1 VAAQKEPGAERLEDR
16 DLSTVLHPR
25 TAQAVA
31 KHLDLHTVGE
41 LLDLF
46 PRRYLSR
53 GQLTSFDELELGQE
67 ASIISRVVSVSTRSM
82 HTRRGSIAEV
92 LVTDQLDPGSQPLLP
107 VPERAPSTGGP
118 RLDALAQE
126 RDPAAAPPPP
136 GATMSLTFFNAYTA
150 AKDLAP
156 GDHVLFS
163 GRVSEF
169 RGRPTLT
176 NPHYA
181 VLSDLA
187 AAGEPDEVPPP
198 IPVYPASAKFMTDRI
213 SAAVATMLAK
223 VDLAECEDPVPA
235 ALRRKYRLMPASRA
249 YEAIHRPRD
258 EEEHHRALRYFRY
271 REALVLQTVLARR
284 AAALD
289 LLHAQRFAPREGG
302 WLARFD
308 AALPYALTGGQ
319 RRVGEEI
326 SADLSATRPMNR
338 LLQGD
343 VGSGKTLVALRAMLQ
358 VADGGGQS
366 ALLAPTEVLAT
377 QHHRSILAALG
388 DLAAPAGGGGL
399 FEAEGVG
406 VVLLTASMPAARR
419 REALARIASGA
430 AQIVIGTHALLG
442 EKVSFADLGLS
453 VVDEQHRFGVN
464 QRHALGASEGTV
476 PHQLVMTA
484 TPIPRSVA
492 MTVFGDLSVSVLDEM
507 PPGRQ
512 EVSTHVVALAEH
524 PAWERRLWQRAR
536 EEVDAGHA
544 VFVVVPSIGEGGGN
558 GASRQRGEGGASRQR
573 GEAGQ
578 LQSVEGLSRALAA
591 QPALDGVEIGELH
604 GRMDAEAKARV
615 MDRMVAGEL
624 RLLVATTVIEV
635 GVDVPSATL
644 MIVMDADRLGISTL
658 HQLRGRIGRGSL
670 PGTCLLVTEQ
680 DAQGAS
686 RPRLDAVAATRDGFE
701 LSRVDLEQ
709 RREGDI
715 LGASQSGHRSTLK
728 NLSVLKHPEIIEAAR
743 QDAREL
749 IAADPELAGCPDLAR
764 AASRTGSEEQ
774 TEYLYQS

>member
-1 VAAQKEPGAERLEDR
+1 MARQTEKGAAAGAAVERLEDR
-16 DLSTVLHPR
+16 ALSRVLHHS

-41 LLDLF
+41 LLEHF

-67 ASIISRVVSVSTRSM
+67 ASIISRVVSVSTRSL

-92 LVTDQLDPGSQPLLP
+92 LVTDQLEPSAQPLLP
-107 VPERAPSTGGP
+107 VPDAVPAPGGP
-118 RLDALAQE
+118 RLDALAHA
-126 RDPAAAPPPP
+126 PAPDAASSSP
-136 GATMSLTFFNAYTA
+136 GATMSLTFFNAFTA
-150 AKDLAP
+150 AKDLTP

-163 GRVSEF
+163 GKVSEF
-169 RGRPTLT
+169 RGRLTLT

-187 AAGEPDEVPPP
+187 AAGDPDEVPPP
-198 IPVYPASAKFMTDRI
+198 IPVYPAGAKFMTDRV
-213 SAAVATMLAK
+213 SAAVAAMLSK
-223 VDLAECEDPVPA
+223 VDLGECEDPVPA
-235 ALRRKYRLMPASRA
+235 DLRRSYRLMPAARA

-258 EEEHHRALRYFRY
+258 EEEHHRALRYFRF

-284 AAALD
+284 AAALGR
-289 LLHAQRFAPREGG
+289 LHAPRFAPRSGG
-302 WLARFD
+302 WLERFD

-319 RRVGEEI
+319 RRIGEEVA
-326 SADLSATRPMNR
+326 ADLAADRPMNR

-366 ALLAPTEVLAT
+366 ALLAPTEVLAS
-377 QHHRSILAALG
+377 QHHRSIVSALG
-388 DLAAPAGGGGL
+388 ELAAPEGGL

-442 EKVSFADLGLS
+442 EKVSFADLGLA

-492 MTVFGDLSVSVLDEM
+492 MTVFGDLAVSVLDEM

-512 EVSTHVVALAEH
+512 EVTTHVVSLAEH
-524 PAWERRLWQRAR
+524 PAWEGRLWRRAR

-544 VFVVVPSIGEGGGN
+544 VFVVVPSIGGEGN
-558 GASRQRGEGGASRQR
+558 GGSGSRSRAGGES
-573 GEAGQ
+573 GQ
-578 LQSVEGLSRALAA
+578 LQSVEGLSAALAA
-591 QPALDGVEIGELH
+591 QPALRGVEVGELH

-615 MDRMVAGEL
+615 MDRMVGGEL

-635 GVDVPSATL
+635 GVDVPDATL
-644 MIVMDADRLGISTL
+644 MIIMDADRLGISTL

-686 RPRLDAVAATRDGFE
+686 RPRLDAVASTRDGFE
-701 LSRVDLEQ
+701 LSRLDLEQ

-715 LGASQSGHRSTLK
+715 LGSSQSGSRSTLK

-743 QDAREL
+743 QDARRLVAE
-749 IAADPELAGCPDLAR
+749 DPSLRAWPDLAR
-764 AASRTGSEEQ
+764 AAARVGADEQ
-774 TEYLYQS
+774 TEYLYQG